1 MNLQT
6 WAKWVAEIDAM
17 TGGAIVELR
26 PGPYGGIKIGVRWMI
41 GKEQYGYDHFM
52 SIGEMDRMVE
62 AVQPCVLEQITNAV
76 RSMTTNAEASG
87 VRSASAGLPSY
98 ASAQKTEE

>member
-62 AVQPCVLEQITNAV
+62 AGQPCVLEQITNAV
-76 RSMTTNAEASG
+76 RSMTTNVGGKRHE
-87 VRSASAGLPSY
+87 
-98 ASAQKTEE
+98 

>member
-76 RSMTTNAEASG
+76 RSMTTNAALTG
-87 VRSASAGLPSY
+87 DGPADRRPG
-98 ASAQKTEE
+98 

>member
-26 PGPYGGIKIGVRWMI
+26 LG
-41 GKEQYGYDHFM
+41 
-52 SIGEMDRMVE
+52 RM
-62 AVQPCVLEQITNAV
+62 
-76 RSMTTNAEASG
+76 AEL
-87 VRSASAGLPSY
+87 RSACAG
-98 ASAQKTEE
+98 

>member
-1 MNLQT
+1 
-6 WAKWVAEIDAM
+6 M

-76 RSMTTNAEASG
+76 RSMTTNAELCG
-87 VRSASAGLPSY
+87 ERSESERAPG
-98 ASAQKTEE
+98 

>member
-26 PGPYGGIKIGVRWMI
+26 PG
-41 GKEQYGYDHFM
+41 
-52 SIGEMDRMVE
+52 
-62 AVQPCVLEQITNAV
+62 AVWRN
-76 RSMTTNAEASG
+76 
-87 VRSASAGLPSY
+87 
-98 ASAQKTEE
+98 

>member
-52 SIGEMDRMVE
+52 SICEMDRIS
-62 AVQPCVLEQITNAV
+62 ASVQPCVLEQITNAV
-76 RSMTTNAEASG
+76 RSMTTNVGGKWHE
-87 VRSASAGLPSY
+87 
-98 ASAQKTEE
+98 

>member
-41 GKEQYGYDHFM
+41 GKEQYEYDHFM
-52 SIGEMDRMVE
+52 SIGEMDRISASM
-62 AVQPCVLEQITNAV
+62 QPYVLEQITNAV
-76 RSMTTNAEASG
+76 RRMTTNVGGKRHE
-87 VRSASAGLPSY
+87 
-98 ASAQKTEE
+98 

>member
-76 RSMTTNAEASG
+76 RSMTTNAEITG
-87 VRSASAGLPSY
+87 GETVRVD
-98 ASAQKTEE
+98 

>member
-1 MNLQT
+1 
-6 WAKWVAEIDAM
+6 M

-76 RSMTTNAEASG
+76 RSMTPNDQGKGRPPQATVPLDPPVGRDAE
-87 VRSASAGLPSY
+87 
-98 ASAQKTEE
+98 E